1 MQQAGFF
8 VNLGM
13 AADKS
18 SGLYVGDAI
27 LSVNGE
33 DLRNATHDEAVR
45 ALKRAGQSVSLE
57 VKYLR
62 EVTPYFSRALNS
74 GEAETEASEGS
85 GSLQRRG
92 SPRHERDSTHALPS
106 AAEGSRLSFVG
117 ARRAVS
123 LRFCYLC
130 RNLTLA
136 DVDARTL
143 EMHSPTSRHAVL
155 LRFADAG
162 LCIAWFDAIHDAIH
176 ALVDASAGGALL
188 ADLNQQLRDARAT
201 FQLSYL
207 NWLSEQVSS
216 YLLSSRLISSPLLSS
231 RTPPTHF
238 LCNATRAPMLLL
250 LLPSAP
256 PQPHSTA
263 SQAFHSGRT
272 CRLGSARARVH

>member
-1 MQQAGFF
+1 MLA
-8 VNLGM
+8 LGM

-18 SGLYVGDAI
+18 AGLFVGDAI

-45 ALKRAGQSVSLE
+45 ALKRAGQSVTLE

-74 GEAETEASEGS
+74 EADASEGS
-85 GSLQRRG
+85 L
-92 SPRHERDSTHALPS
+92 PRTPHHAGDSAQ
-106 AAEGSRLSFVG
+106 AANEGSRLSFVG
-117 ARRAVS
+117 ARRMVS

-143 EMHSPTSRHAVL
+143 ELHSPTSRHAVL

-162 LCIAWFDAIHDAIH
+162 LCVAWFDAIHDAIH
-176 ALVDASAGGALL
+176 ALVYAPAGGALL
-188 ADLNQQLRDARAT
+188 ADLNQQLRDAHAT

-207 NWLSEQVSS
+207 NWLSEQVRPSATRPS
-216 YLLSSRLISSPLLSS
+216 GTRARTPFPSHSPSRLS
-231 RTPPTHF
+231 R
-238 LCNATRAPMLLL
+238 RAPL
-250 LLPSAP
+250 
-256 PQPHSTA
+256 PQPQLDHCAAHTTEPLSFRSWHSTNQLHA
-263 SQAFHSGRT
+263 RPPPHRHRT
-272 CRLGSARARVH
+272 Q